1 LRNHSLFVSSVNFYL
16 FLFVLNGLTELFT
29 DVFEVSTFSFL
40 FFRLFIMFLP
50 ISPGKIVCFHIIL
63 TSMLADIASV
73 LPIASI

>member
-1 LRNHSLFVSSVNFYL
+1 
-16 FLFVLNGLTELFT
+16 
-29 DVFEVSTFSFL
+29 
-40 FFRLFIMFLP
+40 MFLP